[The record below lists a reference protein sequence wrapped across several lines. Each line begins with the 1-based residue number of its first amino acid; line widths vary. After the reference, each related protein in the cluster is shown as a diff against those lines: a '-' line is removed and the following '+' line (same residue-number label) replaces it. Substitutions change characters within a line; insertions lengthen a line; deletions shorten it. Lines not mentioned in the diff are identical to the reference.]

1 MRYVTAG
8 ESHGPELT
16 AIIDGLPA
24 GIPISVEEI
33 NHDLKR
39 RQGGYGRGGRM
50 LIETDTVEITSGVRH
65 GKTLGSPITLIVKND
80 DFKNWE
86 TVMGIDPVDDRAKKM
101 RRLSKPRPGHADLV
115 GGIKFEHDDLRNV
128 LERSSARETT
138 MRVAIAAI
146 CKQMLRE
153 LDVEVASHVLE
164 IGGVRGQVPDKMT
177 VAEIQEKA
185 ENSVVRCVDPEIEE
199 AMKEKI
205 DQTKK
210 DKNTIGGVV
219 EVVIGGVPIGLGSHT
234 QWDTKLD
241 GKIAQAVVSI
251 NAFKGVEFGVGFEA
265 ARLYGSEVMDEI
277 IWSKEDGYTRTSNN
291 LGGFEGGMTNGMPI
305 VVRGVMKP
313 IPTLYKPLQSVDIDT
328 KEVYKASV
336 ERSDSS
342 AVPAASVVAEAM
354 VTIEVA
360 KAMLDKFESD
370 SFNRM
375 KDEVKRYREYT
386 LNF

>member
-1 MRYVTAG
+1 MRYFTAG

-65 GKTLGSPITLIVKND
+65 GKTLGSPITLVVKND

-251 NAFKGVEFGVGFEA
+251 NAFKGIEFGVGFEA